1 MVKFA
6 TKAKRDEIEQIQNK
20 IYLENKRLKFL
31 LGTPQES
38 NSVSKIYFRVD
49 DMETRVTREYE
60 QFDEFIRLTNQTAVE
75 AVLSAEAE
83 TKV

>member
-1 MVKFA
+1 MDSF
-6 TKAKRDEIEQIQNK
+6 N
-20 IYLENKRLKFL
+20 NH
-31 LGTPQES
+31 
-38 NSVSKIYFRVD
+38 FRVD

-83 TKV
+83 TKVWDFFPVPRTPDRPSLKYFHRSAKK

>member
-20 IYLENKRLKFL
+20 IHLENKRFDSLKILQGF
-31 LGTPQES
+31 Q
-38 NSVSKIYFRVD
+38 NVFFRVD